1 MSTGLSVVSFSSC
14 VSACLL
20 HHSLDKVLW
29 EDEVGRRAGQR
40 AHASDAGRVD
50 DAEAD
55 GFTNHQVL
63 FTPAGSCSLSYSNLH
78 QGKDSLLV
86 AALAVSVIMDPTYSS
101 WSWYSVLITPIKSFD
116 GTSQEMWFSWTD
128 FDGRVSTMQT
138 KRSVGLPPMVRFL
151 FSAVLPCPHP
161 TVTCWTTI
169 RREASGPW

>member
-116 GTSQEMWFSWTD
+116 GTSQEMWFSWT
-128 FDGRVSTMQT
+128 
-138 KRSVGLPPMVRFL
+138 
-151 FSAVLPCPHP
+151 VLMAALVQCKPRDLWDSHP
-161 TVTCWTTI
+161 W
-169 RREASGPW
+169 SGSCSQLSSHVHTLQ